1 MPAEGCGTSALQGPP
16 AHRLGGPCAVLWT
29 ESDKRSPPTG
39 LGGLLPRGDRAAES
53 VDKSFPA
60 RGEPLHVL
68 EAVDF
73 AAEAGEF
80 VSIIGPSGCGKST
93 MLNILAGLEEPSAGR
108 GPLRRAAR
116 ARRRLGSVAY
126 MPQKDLLLPWRTA
139 LDNAILAL
147 EVQGWDR
154 AAARGRAGELL
165 ATFGL
170 QGFEDHYPADLSG
183 GMRQRTA
190 FLRTILADKRLVLLD
205 EPFGALDAL
214 TRANL
219 QAWLLDL
226 WGLLAVT
233 VVLVTHDV
241 EEALLLSDRICVM
254 TARPGRIS
262 RVLTVPLERPR
273 TYDLVSSPAFTAL
286 KADLLATLRDSGPVA
301 AQGARR

>member
-1 MPAEGCGTSALQGPP
+1 MKRNAVAHPQDASEASAPAGIALEQ
-16 AHRLGGPCAVLWT
+16 V
-29 ESDKRSPPTG
+29 S
-39 LGGLLPRGDRAAES
+39 
-53 VDKSFPA
+53 KSFVT
-60 RGEPLHVL
+60 RSGPLHVL
-68 EAVDF
+68 EEVDF
-73 AAEAGEF
+73 AVEAGEF

-93 MLNILAGLEEPSAGR
+93 LLNILAGLEEPTAGGVR
-108 GPLRRAAR
+108 FDGRPGEG
-116 ARRRLGSVAY
+116 RLGSVAY

-147 EVQGWDR
+147 EVQGWNR
-154 AAARGRAGELL
+154 AAARERAGELL

-241 EEALLLSDRICVM
+241 EEALLLSDRVYVM

-262 RVLTVPLERPR
+262 RVMTAPLERPR
-273 TYDLVSSPAFTAL
+273 TYDLVSSPEFTAL
-286 KADLLATLRDSGPVA
+286 KADLLTTLRDSGPVVS
-301 AQGARR
+301 QGARQ

>member
-1 MPAEGCGTSALQGPP
+1 MKRRTDAHLRNGSEASAPAGIALEHV
-16 AHRLGGPCAVLWT
+16 A
-29 ESDKRSPPTG
+29 
-39 LGGLLPRGDRAAES
+39 
-53 VDKSFPA
+53 KSFPT

-68 EAVDF
+68 EEVDF
-73 AAEAGEF
+73 AVEAGEF

-93 MLNILAGLEEPSAGR
+93 LLNILAGLEEPSAGGVR
-108 GPLRRAAR
+108 FDGRPGEG
-116 ARRRLGSVAY
+116 RLGSVAY

-154 AAARGRAGELL
+154 TAARGRAGELL

-241 EEALLLSDRICVM
+241 EEALLLSDRVYVM

-262 RVLTVPLERPR
+262 RVMTVPLERPR
-273 TYDLVSSPAFTAL
+273 TYDLVSSPEFTAL
-286 KADLLATLRDSGPVA
+286 KADLLATLRDSGPVLS
-301 AQGARR
+301 QGARQ

>member
-1 MPAEGCGTSALQGPP
+1 
-16 AHRLGGPCAVLWT
+16 
-29 ESDKRSPPTG
+29 
-39 LGGLLPRGDRAAES
+39 
-53 VDKSFPA
+53 
-60 RGEPLHVL
+60 
-68 EAVDF
+68 
-73 AAEAGEF
+73 
-80 VSIIGPSGCGKST
+80 
-93 MLNILAGLEEPSAGR
+93 
-108 GPLRRAAR
+108 
-116 ARRRLGSVAY
+116 

-241 EEALLLSDRICVM
+241 EEALLLSDRIYVM

-262 RVLTVPLERPR
+262 RVMTVPLERPR
-273 TYDLVSSPAFTAL
+273 TYDLVSSPEFTAL
-286 KADLLATLRDSGPVA
+286 KADLIATLRDSGPVV

>member
-1 MPAEGCGTSALQGPP
+1 M
-16 AHRLGGPCAVLWT
+16 
-29 ESDKRSPPTG
+29 KRSTVVQPQDASEASAPAG
-39 LGGLLPRGDRAAES
+39 IALEQVG
-53 VDKSFPA
+53 KSFPT

-73 AAEAGEF
+73 AVEAGEF

-93 MLNILAGLEEPSAGR
+93 LLNILAGLEEPTAGGVR
-108 GPLRRAAR
+108 FDGRPGEG
-116 ARRRLGSVAY
+116 RLGSVAY

-154 AAARGRAGELL
+154 TAARGRAGELL

-241 EEALLLSDRICVM
+241 EEALLLSDRVYVM

-262 RVLTVPLERPR
+262 RVMTVPLERPR
-273 TYDLVSSPAFTAL
+273 TYDLVSSPEFTAL
-286 KADLLATLRDSGPVA
+286 KADLLATLRDSGPVVP
-301 AQGARR
+301 QGARQ

>member
-1 MPAEGCGTSALQGPP
+1 MLN
-16 AHRLGGPCAVLWT
+16 
-29 ESDKRSPPTG
+29 
-39 LGGLLPRGDRAAES
+39 
-53 VDKSFPA
+53 
-60 RGEPLHVL
+60 
-68 EAVDF
+68 AVDF

-108 GPLRRAAR
+108 VRFDGRSGEG
-116 ARRRLGSVAY
+116 RLGSAAY

-190 FLRTILADKRLVLLD
+190 FLRTILADKPLVLLD

-241 EEALLLSDRICVM
+241 EEALLLSDRIYVM

-262 RVLTVPLERPR
+262 RVMAVPLARPR
-273 TYDLVSSPAFTAL
+273 TYDLVSSPEFTAL
-286 KADLLATLRDSGPVA
+286 KADLLATLRDSGPVT
-301 AQGARR
+301 AQGARQ

>member
-1 MPAEGCGTSALQGPP
+1 MNGRTDTHLRNGSAGPAPAGLALEQ
-16 AHRLGGPCAVLWT
+16 V
-29 ESDKRSPPTG
+29 S
-39 LGGLLPRGDRAAES
+39 
-53 VDKSFPA
+53 KSFA
-60 RGEPLHVL
+60 TRGEPLHVL
-68 EAVDF
+68 SDVDF

-93 MLNILAGLEEPSAGR
+93 LLNILAGLEEPSSGAVSFDGR
-108 GPLRRAAR
+108 PGEG
-116 ARRRLGSVAY
+116 RLGSAAY

-147 EVQGWDR
+147 EVQGWAR
-154 AAARGRAGELL
+154 AAARERAGALL

-170 QGFEDHYPADLSG
+170 EGFEDHYPADLSG

-241 EEALLLSDRICVM
+241 EEALLLSDRVYVM

-262 RVLTVPLERPR
+262 RVVDVPLERPR
-273 TYDLVSSPAFTAL
+273 AYDLVSSPEFTAL
-286 KADLLATLRDSGPVA
+286 KADLLATLRDSGSVPA
-301 AQGARR
+301 PAQGVRP

>member
-1 MPAEGCGTSALQGPP
+1 MDRRTNGHPQQTSAASP
-16 AHRLGGPCAVLWT
+16 AGIALETV
-29 ESDKRSPPTG
+29 S
-39 LGGLLPRGDRAAES
+39 
-53 VDKSFPA
+53 KSFAA

-68 EAVDF
+68 DGVDF

-93 MLNILAGLEEPSAGR
+93 LLNILAGLEEPTAGQVR
-108 GPLRRAAR
+108 LDGRTGEG
-116 ARRRLGSVAY
+116 RLGSVAY

-241 EEALLLSDRICVM
+241 EEALLLSDRIYVM

-262 RVLTVPLERPR
+262 RVMTVPLQRPR
-273 TYDLVSSPAFTAL
+273 TYDLVSSPEFTAL
-286 KADLLATLRDSGPVA
+286 KADLLATLRESGPVVS
-301 AQGARR
+301 QGVRR

>member
-1 MPAEGCGTSALQGPP
+1 M
-16 AHRLGGPCAVLWT
+16 
-29 ESDKRSPPTG
+29 KRSTVAHPQ
-39 LGGLLPRGDRAAES
+39 DASAASAPAGIALEQVS
-53 VDKSFPA
+53 KSFPT
-60 RGEPLHVL
+60 RSGPLHVL
-68 EAVDF
+68 EEVDF
-73 AAEAGEF
+73 AVEAGEF

-93 MLNILAGLEEPSAGR
+93 LLNILAGLEEPTAGGVR
-108 GPLRRAAR
+108 FDGRPGEG
-116 ARRRLGSVAY
+116 RLGSVAY

-154 AAARGRAGELL
+154 AAARERAGELL

-241 EEALLLSDRICVM
+241 EEALLLSDRVYVM

-262 RVLTVPLERPR
+262 RVMTAPLERPR
-273 TYDLVSSPAFTAL
+273 TYDLVSSPEFTAL
-286 KADLLATLRDSGPVA
+286 KADLLATLRDSGPVVS
-301 AQGARR
+301 QGARQ

>member
-1 MPAEGCGTSALQGPP
+1 MKRRTDAHLRNGSEASAPAGIALEQVG
-16 AHRLGGPCAVLWT
+16 
-29 ESDKRSPPTG
+29 
-39 LGGLLPRGDRAAES
+39 
-53 VDKSFPA
+53 KSFPT
-60 RGEPLHVL
+60 RGGPLHVL
-68 EAVDF
+68 EEVDF
-73 AAEAGEF
+73 AVEAGEF

-93 MLNILAGLEEPSAGR
+93 LLNILAGLEEPSAGGVR
-108 GPLRRAAR
+108 FDGRPGEG
-116 ARRRLGSVAY
+116 RLGSVAY

-154 AAARGRAGELL
+154 TAARGRAGELL

-241 EEALLLSDRICVM
+241 EEALLLSDRVYVM

-262 RVLTVPLERPR
+262 RVMTVPLERPR
-273 TYDLVSSPAFTAL
+273 TYDLVSSPEFTAL
-286 KADLLATLRDSGPVA
+286 KADLLATLRGSGHALP
-301 AQGARR
+301 QGARQ